1 MECLNSVPVDKCCL
15 VVQMPTVEEMKRE
28 VADITCEMQSV
39 YIDNSL
45 DSSTLSTVNKPSTNI
60 TTTTTNI
67 VTSSSNDKHHVKYQS
82 DNNVTETNLIHSN
95 MNNKTTTNSETI
107 NDNSKLDSIYAP
119 HNNRYVLNKSLDS
132 RWSTLNIGGDYH
144 NDDDNDEVDGTS
156 NLDTFKLNRF
166 GSMLVDRK
174 RLNEHS
180 LSKFISPSV
189 NSSSSSCP
197 REEQVSEEFI
207 INGKRYRQIYQRRVV
222 LERKTTRDVFF
233 LPGNNTDAEIRPS
246 NKNQFEYR
254 SPHYDEQ
261 VSSTVADEESTIN
274 STDSPNDYVINRP
287 GLHLTVLHTKKDSET
302 DEPCL
307 SPAIVLRSLNE
318 TRNNYKYSN
327 NSSCLQCSTS
337 PKSNNSLNP
346 NILNQKKD
354 NSEYT
359 DINVSEVIHS
369 SSRARQIVRSLSNS
383 IKRSISTGIQNTR
396 NFIKFIPEKSK
407 EMESINRFNK
417 LRASLDNDLC
427 MNTSK
432 QDNSIENNH
441 EVIEMKSKQIMGYMY
456 KFGVWDDKQPVLD
469 PRLPIFLNSSIENTS
484 NVSGTVIPTAPEWHH
499 AEVGLE
505 NTEKFQ
511 GAYVRGRTVACL
523 QRFTQHSLASGKA
536 LHRSTYVQQTR
547 LVRQLNRSGERKK
560 GDTESGIDEDVK
572 SKEREHEERSFD
584 SSPKH
589 LLSDPCVF
597 DRGHLSKYELRPD
610 DTTQPTN
617 HNASGKFIQCSNDR
631 LQLLQS
637 LCPSAAAATIL
648 LGKPIHDTHDNDD
661 INQNTMNKS
670 NELNETRVLVT
681 ANSWCPVSLRTKDPE
696 SQLIF
701 NSNYR
706 DNNNSNTSTQPNT
719 PKHSPSSVTVP
730 EPTIRGGTLD
740 GLLIYTLNLLQTP
753 MPTSH
758 PDYLFPD
765 VIRLTYPTFTTPDKI
780 TERLIQMYVAYAP
793 IEPGCQNND
802 WIDALAAADYLVT
815 IARDIHPEQLTASLI
830 LRLNRFARLLM
841 YDNQL
846 ILNEQIQDDNQISG
860 EPHRVLADRLLE
872 KLPILSSKQK
882 LTSYS
887 NKVNSSINNNVEC
900 VWTTR
905 NPGEHKAESNNSL
918 SEEPLA
924 NNDSLTEQNN
934 TRLARMKNHKSA
946 SLLTADIRLSNSE
959 PHEDAIQ
966 RASEFLE
973 YDARLIAEEI
983 TQIEEEKFA
992 KIDFYELLNIEQLE
1006 KGEAQTL
1013 GKCVDHFNQIT
1024 RWAKGML
1031 FILAP
1036 KIVEKYSTLNLLNHQ
1051 IKSTTNKSSSLFNNF
1066 RSCHTSYSSD
1076 TSDIQYENKLK
1087 HIECNTHSDVEMIN
1101 NVNVTNDNLM
1111 KSYSFNKHF
1120 THLSSQHKDI
1130 SMRKIVSIN
1139 VMLLKL
1145 CEILKHLKQLHNFS
1159 SFLAL
1164 LLAIQE
1170 LPECLLSKKS
1180 KQLVTNFSS
1189 YMKPP
1194 NFSEYR
1200 RDLETSPL
1208 PCLPYL
1214 GLIFQQLIHLHIGN
1228 PIHLMNSPTTTLCKN
1243 DKLKHEIEFINEQNN
1258 SVNQSFKPLKMISTS
1273 SPSNLNNVI
1282 NVWRCWKHYMVLGY
1296 FIKRKEGS
1304 IENIH
1309 HFPHNPQINRVINNF
1324 QDQFNDKTLDKAK
1337 QQLIILQRSKRNIL
1351 TR

>member
-1 MECLNSVPVDKCCL
+1 MECSNSVPVDKCCL

-39 YIDNSL
+39 YIDNSI
-45 DSSTLSTVNKPSTNI
+45 DSSTLSTNITATTPTNTITSSPST
-60 TTTTTNI
+60 
-67 VTSSSNDKHHVKYQS
+67 KHHVKYQS
-82 DNNVTETNLIHSN
+82 DNNITETNLIHSN
-95 MNNKTTTNSETI
+95 MNNKMITNSETI
-107 NDNSKLDSIYAP
+107 SDDSKLDSVYLP
-119 HNNRYVLNKSLDS
+119 HNNQHGLHKSLDS

-144 NDDDNDEVDGTS
+144 NEDDNADNDKVDGTS
-156 NLDTFKLNRF
+156 KVDTFKLNRF

-189 NSSSSSCP
+189 NSSTSSCP

-233 LPGNNTDAEIRPS
+233 LPGNNTDTEIRPS

-261 VSSTVADEESTIN
+261 VSSMVPDEESTIT
-274 STDSPNDYVINRP
+274 STDSPSDYVISRP
-287 GLHLTVLHTKKDSET
+287 GLHLTVLHTKTNAEA

-307 SPAIVLRSLNE
+307 SPAIVVKSLNE
-318 TRNNYKYSN
+318 TRNNYKYPN

-346 NILNQKKD
+346 NILNQKTD
-354 NSEYT
+354 NSKHT
-359 DINVSEVIHS
+359 VMNVTETIHS
-369 SSRARQIVRSLSNS
+369 HSRARQIVRSLSNS
-383 IKRSISTGIQNTR
+383 IKRSVSTGIQNTR
-396 NFIKFIPEKSK
+396 NFIKSIPGKSK

-417 LRASLDNDLC
+417 LRVSLDNDLC
-427 MNTSK
+427 VNTSK
-432 QDNSIENNH
+432 QDNFNEGNNH
-441 EVIEMKSKQIMGYMY
+441 EVNEMKSKQIMGYMY
-456 KFGVWDDKQPVLD
+456 KFGVWDDQQPVLD

-484 NVSGTVIPTAPEWHH
+484 NMNGTVIPTAPEWHH

-505 NTEKFQ
+505 NIEKFQ

-547 LVRQLNRSGERKK
+547 LVRQIILLLVFSLIEAVKGRKVKLNVDKMKISKVKK
-560 GDTESGIDEDVK
+560 VNMMNGVLIL
-572 SKEREHEERSFD
+572 H
-584 SSPKH
+584 PKH
-589 LLSDPCVF
+589 LLSDLCVF
-597 DRGHLSKYELRPD
+597 DRSHLSKYEIQPD
-610 DTTQPTN
+610 DTIQPTN
-617 HNASGKFIQCSNDR
+617 SNASGKFIQCSNDR

-648 LGKPIHDTHDNDD
+648 LGKLIHDTHDNDD
-661 INQNTMNKS
+661 INQNTLNKS
-670 NELNETRVLVT
+670 NELHETRVLVT

-706 DNNNSNTSTQPNT
+706 DNNNSTTLTKPST

-740 GLLIYTLNLLQTP
+740 GLLIYIMNLLQTP
-753 MPTSH
+753 MPTNH

-765 VIRLTYPTFTTPDKI
+765 VIRLTYPTFTTPEKI

-793 IEPGCQNND
+793 IEPGCQSND

-846 ILNEQIQDDNQISG
+846 LLNDQIQDDNQISG

-887 NKVNSSINNNVEC
+887 NKPNSSTNNNVEC

-905 NPGEHKAESNNSL
+905 NPVEHKVESNNSL
-918 SEEPLA
+918 SKEPLV
-924 NNDSLTEQNN
+924 NNNPLTEQSN
-934 TRLARMKNHKSA
+934 TKLARMKNNKSA
-946 SLLTADIRLSNSE
+946 NCSNSLTADMKLCNSE
-959 PHEDAIQ
+959 PHEDAIR

-973 YDARLIAEEI
+973 FDARLIAEEI

-992 KIDFYELLNIEQLE
+992 EIDFYELLDIEHLE

-1013 GKCVDHFNQIT
+1013 GKCVNHFNQIT
-1024 RWAKGML
+1024 IWAKGML

-1036 KIVEKYSTLNLLNHQ
+1036 KIIEKYSTLNSLNHHQ
-1051 IKSTTNKSSSLFNNF
+1051 IKSTTTTTTTTGKSLFNNF

-1087 HIECNTHSDVEMIN
+1087 HNQYDDTLSDVEMTTN
-1101 NVNVTNDNLM
+1101 DNSVTSDNLM
-1111 KSYSFNKHF
+1111 KSCSFNKTF
-1120 THLSSQHKDI
+1120 TLLSSQHKDI
-1130 SMRKIVSIN
+1130 SMKKIVSVNI
-1139 VMLLKL
+1139 MLLKL
-1145 CEILKHLKQLHNFS
+1145 CEILK
-1159 SFLAL
+1159 
-1164 LLAIQE
+1164 
-1170 LPECLLSKKS
+1170 
-1180 KQLVTNFSS
+1180 LVTNFSS

-1194 NFSEYR
+1194 NFGEYR

-1228 PIHLMNSPTTTLCKN
+1228 PIHLTNSPTTTLSKN
-1243 DKLKHEIEFINEQNN
+1243 DKSKQEVEFVNDQNN
-1258 SVNQSFKPLKMISTS
+1258 SVDQPFKPLKMISTS
-1273 SPSNLNNVI
+1273 STSNSSDII

-1304 IENIH
+1304 VENIH

-1324 QDQFNDKTLDKAK
+1324 QDQFSDKTLDKAK
-1337 QQLIILQRSKRNIL
+1337 QQLIILQRSKRNLL